1 MWNSGVVRRPNFRDV
16 PQQEREA
23 RLKLARETTAT
34 IDATVAAVEVVE
46 ESSNFGVDA
55 TTTSELSQEFQH
67 IVFGESDC
75 QDSDFSDEE
84 YSTEAGVY
92 RAMCR
97 EGLIEEFTC
106 IDFHK
111 IMFYEI

>member
-1 MWNSGVVRRPNFRDV
+1 
-16 PQQEREA
+16 
-23 RLKLARETTAT
+23 L
-34 IDATVAAVEVVE
+34 
-46 ESSNFGVDA
+46 ESQ
-55 TTTSELSQEFQH
+55 T
-67 IVFGESDC
+67 
-75 QDSDFSDEE
+75 QDSDFPDDEE

>member
-1 MWNSGVVRRPNFRDV
+1 MWNSDVARRPNFRDV

-46 ESSNFGVDA
+46 ESSNSGVDA

-67 IVFGESDC
+67 IVFGESNC
-75 QDSDFSDEE
+75 QDSDFSDDEE

-97 EGLIEEFTC
+97 EGLIEE
-106 IDFHK
+106 
-111 IMFYEI
+111 

>member
-23 RLKLARETTAT
+23 RLKLAKETTAT
-34 IDATVAAVEVVE
+34 IIDATVAAVEVVE
-46 ESSNFGVDA
+46 ASSNSGVDA
-55 TTTSELSQEFQH
+55 TTTNELSQEFQR
-67 IVFGESDC
+67 IVLGESNC
-75 QDSDFSDEE
+75 QDFDFSDDEE

-97 EGLIEEFTC
+97 EGLIEE
-106 IDFHK
+106 
-111 IMFYEI
+111 

>member
-1 MWNSGVVRRPNFRDV
+1 MWNSGVVRRPNLRDV

-46 ESSNFGVDA
+46 ESSNSGADA
-55 TTTSELSQEFQH
+55 TTTNELSQEFQH
-67 IVFGESDC
+67 IMLGESNC
-75 QDSDFSDEE
+75 QDSDFSDDEE
-84 YSTEAGVY
+84 YSTEAGKY

-97 EGLIEEFTC
+97 EGLIEE
-106 IDFHK
+106 
-111 IMFYEI
+111 